1 MPPIDLLPI
10 RSLPIEEVA
19 RQLGLTVVRHKAQ
32 CPFHDDR
39 HPSLYFNTAR
49 NTYTCFSCQAHGD
62 VIDLAMHMLG
72 KDFKETCLWLAGD
85 NAICMPEP
93 REAHK
98 PATTACFDAARYS
111 RYFQHPY
118 LNPHARDF
126 LFSERRLHPAV
137 VQWCRLNS
145 YTDPLGTSWLQIPY
159 FDAHNRLTG
168 IQNRRLVWNPAKGT
182 PPRFLFP
189 KGSHCSIYNLPIL
202 ACLKDGDQL
211 WITEGSSDCWAML
224 STGRKAIAIPSAT
237 LLKASDMEMLRTR
250 LPNIGLHMCP
260 DNDAPGER
268 LFCQLQK
275 HFPHIVRHLLPQ
287 DYKDFAE
294 YYRQSLPAHR

>member
-1 MPPIDLLPI
+1 MPSIDLHPI

-19 RQLGLTVVRHKAQ
+19 RQLGLTVVRHRAL

-72 KDFKETCLWLAGD
+72 KDFRQACLWLTGD
-85 NAICMPEP
+85 NGICMPQP
-93 REAHK
+93 RQVQQ
-98 PATTACFDAARYS
+98 PDTAPCFDAQRYS
-111 RYFQHPY
+111 RYFQRPY
-118 LNPHARDF
+118 LNTHARTF

-145 YTDPLGTSWLQIPY
+145 FTDPQGTSWLQIPY
-159 FDAHNRLTG
+159 FDANAQLTG
-168 IQNRRLVWNPAKGT
+168 IQNRRLAWNPAKGT

-189 KGSHCSIYNLPIL
+189 KGSQCSIYNLPIL
-202 ACLKDGDQL
+202 ACLGDGDQL

-237 LLKASDMEMLRTR
+237 LLKDRDIEMLKSR
-250 LPNIGLHMCP
+250 LPNVGLHMCP

-268 LFCQLQK
+268 LFCQLQA
-275 HFPHIVRHLLPQ
+275 HFPHIVRHPLPQ

-294 YYRQSLPAHR
+294 YYRQSLPAPR